1 MPNRTDAAL
10 FHWGHYPIKWQ
21 TVGPGARC
29 APRLAFSSRGVVVS
43 STRIR
48 VSGVLS
54 RGRRGMILTTTGNE
68 IWIVESEQ
76 LVDDLIN
83 SKVIVEGTITG
94 MDRLRADWI
103 GAESHPS

>member
-1 MPNRTDAAL
+1 
-10 FHWGHYPIKWQ
+10 
-21 TVGPGARC
+21 
-29 APRLAFSSRGVVVS
+29 
-43 STRIR
+43 
-48 VSGVLS
+48 
-54 RGRRGMILTTTGNE
+54 MILTTTGNE